1 VFTEAYAFDQRIILI
16 TVIKIHSYASLSLRV
31 PTHRLIRLKPS
42 PPLMQEFAAVPRR
55 ISRELKALS
64 VLALSLALN
73 GCIGF
78 GGIGPKSQM
87 MSANTLATDEAIQDA
102 AKDANWPRA
111 QWWHAYGDPQ
121 LDAWISL
128 AVQGSP
134 TMAMAAARVRQA
146 KAMAGVAESAESLQI
161 NGESTLKRHNWPS
174 DPFYGPGALDNATT
188 WDNNAAL
195 GFSFALDLWGR
206 ESNATEQA
214 VDMAHMSAA
223 EARQAQLELQNNVI
237 RAYIQLSLH
246 YAQLD
251 IIESTLHQQEQIL
264 DLAQKRLD
272 GGIGTHFE
280 VSQAQAPLPEIHR
293 QIDAQEEEI
302 ALTRNQLAALAGKGP
317 GEGARLKRP
326 TLALGTA
333 LKLHSALPA
342 ELLGQRPDVVASR
355 WEVAA
360 QARGIDV
367 AHAGFY
373 PNVDL
378 VGSIGFMA
386 TGGGAL
392 EFLTGKKLTYNVGPA
407 ITLPIFDGG
416 RLRSELGV
424 ASGGYDMA
432 VAKYN
437 QTLVTA
443 LKGISDQLIKRES
456 MEKQQAF
463 AAESVEAA
471 QKTYDIAMVAF
482 QRGLTDYLNVL
493 NAQTLLFK
501 QQQIQQQVQAARLSA
516 HAELVT
522 ALGGGLGAGNDV
534 PKDDRY
540 VPDKPP
546 AVMAIFNH

>member
-1 VFTEAYAFDQRIILI
+1 
-16 TVIKIHSYASLSLRV
+16 
-31 PTHRLIRLKPS
+31 
-42 PPLMQEFAAVPRR
+42 MQRR

-78 GGIGPKSQM
+78 GGIAPKGSM
-87 MSANTLATDEAIQDA
+87 LPANALATDEAIQSA
-102 AKDANWPRA
+102 AKDANWPKA

-121 LDAWISL
+121 LDEWISL

-146 KAMAGVAESAESLQI
+146 RAMAGVAESAESLQI

-333 LKLHSALPA
+333 LKLPSALPA

-534 PKDDRY
+534 PRDDRY

-546 AVMAIFNH
+546 AVMALFNH